1 MGRYTKIPQD
11 TFDALQTD
19 AGVLLKNFDIT
30 SAAASKD
37 TPGFQLSDIVCATTG
52 GVNIVCQ
59 PQYSDYGEDV
69 DNCPNNMKE
78 LKHIDGWNCSVST
91 TSLGTSAYGI
101 KLSLGAAD
109 IDAES
114 SKITPRRNL
123 SQDDFEDLWWV
134 GDKANGGFLA
144 VKIFDALSTDGLSLQ
159 TGKNAKGQTTIGI
172 TGHVSIDNQD
182 RVPMEF
188 YSIDVDEPTPPTPT
202 THTVTQ
208 TLTHV
213 TSSFSGETVEDEGS
227 LSATLTA
234 AEGYTISTV
243 SVVMGETDI
252 TTTAYNTE
260 THAISI
266 ASVTDDV
273 TITATAVENV

>member
-1 MGRYTKIPQD
+1 MARYTKIPQD
-11 TFDALQTD
+11 AFDALQMD
-19 AGVLLKNFDIT
+19 AGILLKDFDVT
-30 SAAASKD
+30 SAAASAD
-37 TPGFQLSDIVCATTG
+37 TPGFQMKDIICATTG
-52 GVNIVCQ
+52 GINIVCQ
-59 PQYSDYGEDV
+59 PTYSDFGEDV
-69 DNCPNNMKE
+69 DNCPNNMME
-78 LKHIDGWNCSVST
+78 LKHIDGWNCSFST
-91 TSLGTSAYGI
+91 TSLGTSADGI
-101 KLSLGAAD
+101 KLALGSAD
-109 IDAES
+109 IDTNGT
-114 SKITPRRNL
+114 KITPRRNL
-123 SQDDFEDLWWV
+123 SQEDFSTLWWV
-134 GDKANGGFLA
+134 GDKANGGFVA
-144 VKIFDALSTDGLSLQ
+144 VKIFNALSTDGLSLQ
-159 TGKNAKGQTTIGI
+159 TGKNSKGQTTLGV
-172 TGHVSIDNQD
+172 TGHVSINDQD
-182 RVPMEF
+182 TVPMEF
-188 YSIDVDEPTPPTPT
+188 YSIDVEEPTPT

-252 TTTAYNTE
+252 TSTAYNTE